1 MGEMGS
7 FNKMTYAR
15 SSVKGSDYNLIG
27 VVLSPFFFPPPPSF
41 RCSDGFCLERLMP
54 VKHGEI
60 TEAYYMLS
68 HL

>member
-27 VVLSPFFFPPPPSF
+27 VVLSPFFFPRPLVLDVVMASVW
-41 RCSDGFCLERLMP
+41 RD
-54 VKHGEI
+54 
-60 TEAYYMLS
+60 
-68 HL
+68 